1 MGLSFVLCLVIL
13 YAVCKWCKS
22 SSVRLVVRWYYI
34 LGVQLKLQ
42 GDVLKIKFSLRIT
55 GLAWDLKS
63 FAQLL

>member
-22 SSVRLVVRWYYI
+22 SSVRLVRWYYI
-34 LGVQLKLQ
+34 LGVELKLQ